1 MTNARLENFALNLLL
16 TIKKENVEKTGN
28 RLRKLIIFSFENSQV
43 ERRTTSLNVSTK
55 FVV

>member
-1 MTNARLENFALNLLL
+1 MTNTRLENFALNLL
-16 TIKKENVEKTGN
+16 ENVEETGN
-28 RLRKLIIFSFENSQV
+28 RSKKLIIFSFENSQV